1 MTHLLHR
8 LSPFKTL
15 AGSRR
20 SCEFRCF
27 AIVCYAAAVLVA
39 APNIVR
45 AAEPLDSASAQAPIQ
60 PETGNTAEHERLIS
74 FDLDIQPILGA
85 AGCNTGPCH
94 GKQRGQNGFQ
104 LSLLGFDSDFD
115 YNAIVRESRGRRI
128 FPAAAGESLLLQK
141 ATARLP
147 HGGGAKIDTNSPHYD
162 TLVKWIS
169 QGAPRRID
177 GETVLEK
184 VELANTK
191 FSLSPRDKQPLTVMA
206 YYGDGSTRD
215 VTHLATYL
223 SNEASVVDV
232 NESGLLTAGPLPGE
246 TAIMARYMNHIS
258 VADVVIPQPQPLAED
273 AFANLPQHNF
283 IDQYLDTKLK
293 NLAILPSNAAP
304 EYAFLRRAYTDIIG
318 RLPTPDEARDYLS
331 ATTTQSSESPDALIE
346 RRSQL
351 VDQLLERPEYVDHW
365 ANQWA
370 DLLRPNP
377 YRVGIKAV
385 LNYDNWIR
393 DQFREGVTYDEFV
406 RRVITARGSTWQ
418 NGVTTLYRDRRDPE
432 EITTMVSQ
440 LFLGIRL
447 DCAKCHHHPFEK
459 WSQQDFYQLAGYF
472 AQVGRKGTG
481 LSPPISGGEEIV
493 FFSGSGSVKHPVTGE
508 TLQPKPLFGD
518 LGNVEPGQ
526 DPREALA
533 QWVTSPENDYFAKV
547 QTNRIWAA
555 LMGRGIVEPVDDL
568 RSTNPPTH
576 PELFDALAEHF
587 KSTGYDVKALIRTI
601 ALSRAYAADSTPNDS
616 NVSDRIN
623 YSRHYR
629 HPLRAE
635 TLLDAIADLTE
646 TPSNFS
652 GMPDGSRASQVWT
665 HRVQSMFLDTFGRP
679 DENQDPP
686 CERMNESTVTQSLH
700 LMNDRDIDSRIRSDK
715 GRAARLAASDLSAGS
730 VVEEIYLA
738 AFSRVPTQEESTY
751 AATLINSA
759 GAQRRGVIEDLLWA
773 MINSPEFTIQN

>member
-1 MTHLLHR
+1 MSVAVSRCSYLL
-8 LSPFKTL
+8 S
-15 AGSRR
+15 SR
-20 SCEFRCF
+20 CI
-27 AIVCYAAAVLVA
+27 AIVCTALALTAVLPV
-39 APNIVR
+39 VR
-45 AAEPLDSASAQAPIQ
+45 AAEPLDSA
-60 PETGNTAEHERLIS
+60 TAAEPTEPANGGASGGGKRIS

-128 FPAAAGESLLLQK
+128 FPAAAQESLLLQK

-147 HGGGAKIDTNSPHYD
+147 HGGGAKIDTNSPLYD
-162 TLVKWIS
+162 TLVQWIS
-169 QGAPRRID
+169 QGAPRRIE

-184 VELANTK
+184 VELVNTK
-191 FSLSPRDKQPLTVMA
+191 FSLAPRDQQPLTVMA
-206 YYGDGSTRD
+206 HYADGSTRD

-232 NESGLLTAGPLPGE
+232 NESGLLAAGPLPGE
-246 TAIMARYMNHIS
+246 TAVMARYMNHIS

-283 IDQYLDTKLK
+283 IDQHLDAKLK
-293 NLAILPSNAAP
+293 NLAILPSQAAP
-304 EYAFLRRAYTDIIG
+304 ESAFLRRAYTDIIG
-318 RLPTPDEARDYLS
+318 RLPTPEEALDYLS
-331 ATTTQSSESPDALIE
+331 ASTTQSSESPEALIQ
-346 RRSQL
+346 RRGQL
-351 VDQLLERPEYVDHW
+351 VDRLLERPEYVDHW

-393 DQFREGVTYDEFV
+393 EQFREGIPYDEFV
-406 RRVITARGSTWQ
+406 RRVITAGGSTWQ
-418 NGVTTLYRDRRDPE
+418 NGVATLYRDRRDPE

-459 WSQQDFYQLAGYF
+459 WSQQDFYQFAGYF

-493 FFSGSGSVKHPVTGE
+493 FFSGTGSVKHPVTGE
-508 TLQPKPLFGD
+508 TLQPKPLFGQ
-518 LGNVEPGQ
+518 LGDVEPGQ

-547 QTNRIWAA
+547 QVNRIWAA

-601 ALSRAYAADSTPNDS
+601 ALTRAYAADSTPNDS

-665 HRVQSMFLDTFGRP
+665 HRVRSMFLDTFGRP

-686 CERMNESTVTQSLH
+686 CERINESTVTQSLH

-715 GRAARLAASDLSAGS
+715 GRAARLAASDLSAQS
-730 VVEEIYLA
+730 VVEELYLA
-738 AFSRVPTQEESTY
+738 AFSRLPTSDESTY

-759 GAQRRGVIEDLLWA
+759 GAERRGVIEDLLWA

>member
-1 MTHLLHR
+1 MIHRLHR
-8 LSPFKTL
+8 LGLLISV
-15 AGSRR
+15 AGSQSSTDLRLR
-20 SCEFRCF
+20 YFWLNVLGCTTVI
-27 AIVCYAAAVLVA
+27 AIVLSGAVG
-39 APNIVR
+39 
-45 AAEPLDSASAQAPIQ
+45 AAEALESASTTNETQNLDNNRQADDRP
-60 PETGNTAEHERLIS
+60 IS

-128 FPAAAGESLLLQK
+128 FPAAAEESLLLQK
-141 ATARLP
+141 ATAKLP
-147 HGGGAKIDTNSPHYD
+147 HGGGAKIAPDSQMYQ
-162 TLVKWIS
+162 TLVRWIS
-169 QGAPRRID
+169 QGAPRRLD

-184 VELANTK
+184 VELVTTK
-191 FSLSPRDKQPLTVMA
+191 FSLAPRQQQPLKVVA
-206 YYGDGSTRD
+206 HYADGSTRD
-215 VTHLATYL
+215 VTNLATYL
-223 SNEASVVDV
+223 SNEATVVDV
-232 NESGLLTAGPLPGE
+232 SESGVLTAGPLPGE
-246 TAIMARYMNHIS
+246 TAVMARYMNHIS
-258 VADVVIPQPQPLAED
+258 VADVVIPQTQPLAED
-273 AFANLPQHNF
+273 AFANLPQYNF
-283 IDQYLDTKLK
+283 IDEYLDAKLK
-293 NLAILPSNAAP
+293 QLAILPSEPAD
-304 EYAFLRRAYTDIIG
+304 EHVFLRRAYTDIIG
-318 RLPTPDEARDYLS
+318 RLPTAQEAREYLE
-331 ATTTQSSESPDALIE
+331 ATESQSSQSHDSTLARRGELI
-346 RRSQL
+346 
-351 VDQLLERPEYVDHW
+351 DHW

-393 DQFREGVTYDEFV
+393 DQFRQGVPYDEFV

-418 NGVTTLYRDRRDPE
+418 NGVATLYRDRRDPE
-432 EITTMVSQ
+432 EITTMISQ

-472 AQVGRKGTG
+472 SQIGRKGTG

-508 TLQPKPLFGD
+508 TLQPRTLFGD
-518 LGNVEPGQ
+518 PGEVEPGQ
-526 DPREALA
+526 DPRETLA
-533 QWVTSPENDYFAKV
+533 RWVTSTENDFFAKV
-547 QTNRIWAA
+547 QVNRVWAA

-601 ALSRAYAADSTPNDS
+601 ALSRAYGVDSTPNES
-616 NVSDRIN
+616 NVGDRIN

-635 TLLDAIADLTE
+635 TLLDAIADLTD
-646 TPSNFS
+646 TPTSFS
-652 GMPDGSRASQVWT
+652 GMPEGSRATHVWT
-665 HRVQSMFLDTFGRP
+665 HRVRSMFLDTFGRP

-686 CERMNESTVTQSLH
+686 CERINESTVTQSLH

-715 GRAARLAASDLSAGS
+715 GRAARLAASDLSAES
-730 VVEEIYLA
+730 VVQELYLA
-738 AFSRVPTQEESTY
+738 AYSRLPTPDETTY
-751 AATLINSA
+751 AATLINAA
-759 GAQRRGVIEDLLWA
+759 GAERRGVIEDLIWA